1 VVSNINYLLLYSSQL
16 AAAILLTLIFNVL
29 LQTDNV
35 LHIMENF
42 TMIAKTLFGFEEILA
57 KELLQLGA
65 QNIETG
71 VRMVSFKG
79 DKGFMYK
86 ANLALRTALKILK
99 PIHSFRL
106 FNEQQLYKGIQAVD
120 WSNYLSADQSFV
132 VDVTLH
138 SDNFNHSQFVA
149 LKTKDAIVD
158 QFREKYGRRPN
169 IDKDFP
175 DLRINVHIHKE
186 QCSVA
191 LDTSGNSLHHRGYR
205 TATNIAPINE
215 VLAAGMLLL
224 SGWDGQGDF
233 LDPMCGSGTI
243 LAEAA
248 MIACNIPANIN
259 RKEFAFEK
267 WNDWDNDLFDKIVD
281 SLMSKTREFHYTIK
295 GFDKAP
301 SAVEKAKDNI
311 KNANLDEYVTI
322 TRDNFFES
330 EKETLGPL
338 HILFNPPYGERLDI
352 DMERFY
358 REIGDTLKQGY
369 PGTNAW
375 FITANLEA
383 LKFVGLKP
391 SRKIKL
397 FNGKLEARLV
407 KYEMYE
413 GSKKAKFQEQQ

>member
-1 VVSNINYLLLYSSQL
+1 
-16 AAAILLTLIFNVL
+16 
-29 LQTDNV
+29 
-35 LHIMENF
+35 MEQNF
-42 TMIAKTLFGFEEILA
+42 KMVAKTFFGFEEILA
-57 KELLQLGA
+57 KELQQLGA
-65 QNIETG
+65 QNVEKGTR
-71 VRMVSFKG
+71 VVSFVG

-99 PIHSFRL
+99 PIKTFKAYNDNS
-106 FNEQQLYKGIQAVD
+106 LYKGVQSVD
-120 WSNYLSADQSFV
+120 WTQYLSEHNTFV
-132 VDVTLH
+132 VETTLH
-138 SDNFNHSQFVA
+138 SEHFNHSQFVA

-158 QFREKYGRRPN
+158 QFREKTGKRPN

-175 DLRINVHIHKE
+175 DLRIHIHIDRDFATI
-186 QCSVA
+186 S
-191 LDTSGNSLHHRGYR
+191 LDTSGASLHHRGYR

-224 SGWDGQGDF
+224 TGWEGNSHF

-259 RKEFAFEK
+259 RKEFAFERWK
-267 WNDWDNDLFDKIVD
+267 DWDSELFDRILE
-281 SLMSKTREFHYTIK
+281 SLLKKTKEFHYTIT
-295 GFDKAP
+295 GYDKAP
-301 SAVEKAKDNI
+301 SAVSKAKDNI
-311 KNANLDEYVTI
+311 RNANLDEYI
-322 TRDNFFES
+322 SIRHEDFFQTEKMS
-330 EKETLGPL
+330 EGPL
-338 HILFNPPYGERLDI
+338 HMVFNPPYGERLNI
-352 DMERFY
+352 EMERFY
-358 REIGDTLKQGY
+358 REIGDTLKRNY
-369 PGTNAW
+369 PNTNAW

-413 GSKKAKFQEQQ
+413 GSKRAKFN